1 MGQYRRKQ
9 NDKSEVQDASFF
21 DHNNPVRPTLDH
33 RSQLL
38 NERPAGWTHLGP
50 SCMNGAGT
58 PLAMRGP
65 LLAFSGQ
72 TCTLRSDLRA
82 LLPVTRT
89 CCSNQSRSD
98 LLRLLW
104 QAGIRMR
111 ETALH
116 AALDEMI
123 AWLET
128 STSQVNA
135 ALVPLRHRRA
145 LARDS

>member
-38 NERPAGWTHLGP
+38 IERPAGWTYLLHERSRNP
-50 SCMNGAGT
+50 SCYE
-58 PLAMRGP
+58 RGL

-72 TCTLRSDLRA
+72 LICTLLSDLLA
-82 LLPVTRT
+82 LLLITRT
-89 CCSNQSRSD
+89 CCCNQARSE
-98 LLRLLW
+98 LLRLFW

-135 ALVPLRHRRA
+135 VLVPLRDRRA
-145 LARDS
+145 LAHDP